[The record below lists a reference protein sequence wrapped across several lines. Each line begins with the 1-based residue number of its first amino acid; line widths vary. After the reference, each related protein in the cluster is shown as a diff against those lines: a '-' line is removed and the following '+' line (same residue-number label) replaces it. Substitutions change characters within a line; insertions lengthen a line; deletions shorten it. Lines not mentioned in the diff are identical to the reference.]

1 MTKIHWLRISYWI
14 GAIADAILAVRMLMP
29 DAMGETDFRYAM
41 GTSAALMFG
50 WTCLLIWADRRPVE
64 RKGILLL
71 TIFPVISGRIAS
83 SVYPFAIGVF
93 SLGRALPVWA
103 LGAAIIC
110 LMSFS
115 YYNARQLN

>member
-1 MTKIHWLRISYWI
+1 MTKINWLRTSYWL
-14 GAIADAILAVRMLMP
+14 GAIGDGVLAIRMLMP
-29 DAMGETDFRYAM
+29 DAMGEADFRYAM

-71 TIFPVISGRIAS
+71 TIFPTISGLMAS
-83 SVYPFAIGVF
+83 SVYSFVVGVF
-93 SLGRALPVWA
+93 SFGRVLPIWT

-110 LMSFS
+110 LMGFS
-115 YYNARQLN
+115 YYNARDLN